1 MGVIL
6 GYYQDQIPL
15 FIKGWNSE
23 CVPPWE
29 YSRKMF
35 CSWKSKS
42 KDKNLFYSHIKEQK
56 LNKNRFPD
64 WLIFSWSEAI
74 DRDVINGSSH
84 IQENRA
90 RFLKLL
96 AFRRADA
103 RLTLLYYAILGKSYS
118 LLQCRCSCQ
127 FFVHSSLYCAVV
139 ESWKST
145 KTRNL
150 LLRCQNPCKK
160 LAS

>member
-1 MGVIL
+1 
-6 GYYQDQIPL
+6 
-15 FIKGWNSE
+15 
-23 CVPPWE
+23 
-29 YSRKMF
+29 MF

-118 LLQCRCSCQ
+118 LLKCQCSCQ
-127 FFVHSSLYCAVV
+127 FFVHSSLYCAEVKAERV
-139 ESWKST
+139 QKHATSYWDARTPARNWRLSQSQLGKIWEEWKKDTHSGF
-145 KTRNL
+145 L
-150 LLRCQNPCKK
+150 I
-160 LAS
+160 

>member
-15 FIKGWNSE
+15 VRKGWNSE

-90 RFLKLL
+90 RFLKLC
-96 AFRRADA
+96 
-103 RLTLLYYAILGKSYS
+103 IMHKSYWKNCI
-118 LLQCRCSCQ
+118 L
-127 FFVHSSLYCAVV
+127 FYKYPIMFVAAVKV
-139 ESWKST
+139 FSIPKFSEFDPIVYKIN
-145 KTRNL
+145 KDYL
-150 LLRCQNPCKK
+150 KQAEAELKC
-160 LAS
+160 